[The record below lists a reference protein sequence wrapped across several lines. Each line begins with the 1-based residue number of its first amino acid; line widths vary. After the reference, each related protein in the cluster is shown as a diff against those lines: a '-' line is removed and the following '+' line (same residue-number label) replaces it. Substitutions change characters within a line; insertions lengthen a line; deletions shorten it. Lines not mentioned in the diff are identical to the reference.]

1 MKRSLRFTLMCA
13 GLGALVS
20 LVGYSRPPE
29 FEVIVK
35 KDVMVPMRDGVKLA
49 TDLYLPA
56 KDGKPAPGRFPV
68 VLT

>member
-1 MKRSLRFTLMCA
+1 MKRSLRFILMCA

-20 LVGYSRPPE
+20 LAGYARPAE
-29 FEVIVK
+29 FEVIVR

-56 KDGKPAPGRFPV
+56 KDGKRLKAGSR
-68 VLT
+68 LS